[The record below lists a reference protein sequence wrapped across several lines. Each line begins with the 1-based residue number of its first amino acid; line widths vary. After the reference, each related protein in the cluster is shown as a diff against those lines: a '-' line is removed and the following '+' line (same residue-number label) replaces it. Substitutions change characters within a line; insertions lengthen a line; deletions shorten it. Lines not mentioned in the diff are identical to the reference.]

1 MQHGPL
7 IVLGDSVTAGF
18 GLIDAETAFPRRL
31 ARLLRQSHVDV
42 EVIASALDGIDTAYA
57 VRRFARMVSVH
68 NPRWVVVLLGLNDAR
83 PAGARTPA
91 TPADYQANVLM
102 LVDRIVSLGATP
114 IVASPTPRFDAQL
127 ESPFPKG
134 ASRAAI
140 DYGNMMQPYVGA
152 LKLAA
157 DRCQVAWIDLHRQ
170 FLASGELSHLVP
182 DGVHPNAAGHALIAE
197 ILCEELRLLLP
208 SDMPMRSAAPAI
220 MNSAEVSSVGALE

>member
-18 GLIDAETAFPRRL
+18 GLADAERAFPRRL
-31 ARLLRQSHVDV
+31 ERLLRQSHIGV
-42 EVIASALDGIDTAYA
+42 EVIASALDGIDTGYA

-68 NPRWVVVLLGLNDAR
+68 NPQWVVVLLGLNDAR

-91 TPADYQANVLM
+91 TPAEYHANILM
-102 LVDRIVSLGATP
+102 LIDRIVSLGATP

-127 ESPFPKG
+127 ESSFLQG
-134 ASRAAI
+134 ASRATI
-140 DYGNMMQPYVGA
+140 DHGNMMQPYVDA
-152 LKLAA
+152 SNLAA

-182 DGVHPNAAGHALIAE
+182 DGVHPNAAGHGLIAE
-197 ILCEELRLLLP
+197 ILCEELRLSLP
-208 SDMPMRSAAPAI
+208 SDVPMRSAAPA
-220 MNSAEVSSVGALE
+220 VSIGAP